1 MFGFNTDEVSTLDT
15 TGKTIKSDKKL
26 NTKSLVNKLYNEIKK
41 NKDNWED
48 VDDLSQYT
56 HIDTKEEDNGIMVY
70 VRTELSYDEM
80 MKLAEILNKVVQ
92 KFDSLSYFEPL
103 QPGIMQA
110 YIENKKSASLNKYA
124 KQWTI
129 CEADGTE
136 LGEVVA
142 DSELDAKV
150 KFGIEHSEYADSQS
164 ICAKE
169 IKAKKLPLYKQKDPY
184 YSDEAQIS
192 LFKTSINDVKRNF
205 EQIAGIPL
213 KQFCLIYKENNNEEF
228 KKIYDKITDYISKKY
243 NYNVKSMQWFHSFCD
258 MIEKQCNKKD
268 AQYEQTTN
276 TKEPYP
282 NPSETPITDVILENH
297 DGWVNT
303 AAEKRPYTEEEKRLL
318 PLFKL
323 LNQHV
328 AKKEI
333 QLVEDPQK
341 DGNIVATG
349 QAEVINDLEHEVKD
363 LGFHCEPIAEITDED
378 YIGYDIYS
386 LRIFTK

>member
-1 MFGFNTDEVSTLDT
+1 M
-15 TGKTIKSDKKL
+15 
-26 NTKSLVNKLYNEIKK
+26 
-41 NKDNWED
+41 
-48 VDDLSQYT
+48 
-56 HIDTKEEDNGIMVY
+56 
-70 VRTELSYDEM
+70 
-80 MKLAEILNKVVQ
+80 
-92 KFDSLSYFEPL
+92 
-103 QPGIMQA
+103 
-110 YIENKKSASLNKYA
+110 
-124 KQWTI
+124 
-129 CEADGTE
+129 
-136 LGEVVA
+136 GEVEA

-150 KFGIEHSEYADSQS
+150 KFGIEHPEYANSQS

-169 IKAKKLPLYKQKDPY
+169 VKAGLEYGGTFEYNDYKIDLFNETDGGATFVIYAPKGKTVNHESMYKGTASTMDEAITKAYNIIDGSKEIDAKKLPLYKQKDPY

-282 NPSETPITDVILENH
+282 NPSETPNDHIILENH

-303 AAEKRPYTEEEKRLL
+303 ASFEDDIRKQFQQPHQKLPNSDRDLALLEKQILEITDEDTRDAVRKIFDEFQFSDKQAAERRPYTEEEKRLL
-318 PLFKL
+318 PLFRL

-341 DGNIVATG
+341 HGDIVATG
-349 QAEVINDLEHEVKD
+349 QAEVINDLEHEVKE
-363 LGFHCEPIAEITDED
+363 LGFHCEPIAEITDND